1 MQGGDALRRFERR
14 LTLRLDVTM
23 MSRRAIQSVPA
34 ALQIVSGVLIS
45 YSFTHFVLGH
55 ATPLIAVTVVIST
68 LGFARDARPRKVV
81 ESAVGIL
88 VGIVLA
94 ELLRLLVGTGVWQ
107 LGLVLLVT
115 MVVARAASPNPA
127 FALAAATQS
136 ALVMILP
143 IPVGGPFT
151 RSIDG
156 AVAGVVALLL
166 TALVPRDTR
175 RIAIRDG
182 RALASLIA
190 IRRVSQSMTS
200 LLEGLVES
208 NQPAAFLAVER
219 LRKTQVLIDNWTT
232 SLDSAIAVARIAPLL
247 RRQLVDLRR
256 QRALLEGF
264 DLAARH
270 LRVIARRLSFLIK
283 DNNERAELVDL
294 FSAIASIIDLMGAA
308 IEDPAKLGEAAEAL
322 RALAPRLN
330 PDTFVPDARVT
341 ESLFVLLCRPLVVDL
356 LMACGYQIDDAR
368 ALLPE
373 L

>member
-88 VGIVLA
+88 VG
-94 ELLRLLVGTGVWQ
+94 TGVWQ

-182 RALASLIA
+182 RALASVL
-190 IRRVSQSMTS
+190 SQSMTS

>member
-1 MQGGDALRRFERR
+1 
-14 LTLRLDVTM
+14 

-182 RALASLIA
+182 RALASVL
-190 IRRVSQSMTS
+190 SQSMTS